1 MAGYY
6 DPNKDYSKA
15 ISEAKAAGKDTSRLE
30 AERQNKIDDKYG
42 GKEPTMYGSNKTY
55 SQASRDNDRDTIS
68 NAISIS
74 NSRGG
79 NSSNFG
85 STGSTGGSTGNSSEL
100 VKGPGYVTGGYTMG
114 VNGSPI
120 LNDNPHW
127 KGGVSASKADMSR
140 RPDLANGYATSN
152 GYTVFYDED
161 GYATKAIKGVAD
173 YTPHQDINAGNGTY
187 NSAGAWTDNEML
199 TEADRKKIENIR
211 AQMQAGKLT
220 GDEANQLANQI
231 RSGYGYTI
239 DKQGNVT
246 DLLALSA
253 VDARRQEW
261 GLGSNDPNEAQ
272 QNFLN
277 LWYNGSGGPNVDV
290 LGRPVGSQRQNVDL
304 EALLSQLGQSG
315 IGGGS
320 SAPEWQ
326 GSQWDDL
333 LNQVANELASMNYED
348 WTKGDQYKALAE
360 RYGNEGQMSMQNVLG
375 QIASRTGGLA
385 SSYATTA
392 AQQQYNQF
400 MSQLEDVARQM
411 YSSDRSDLLDK
422 ANMYRQLGQ
431 DDYDKYLD
439 DLGQW
444 NTDRNFQ
451 YGVYRDSVEDQRY
464 ADETA
469 WEREQYGNTQS
480 ENQKSAAQD
489 RIAAYLAA
497 GGKIADLDQDLIAAS
512 GLTTSELSAQE
523 KYYTQQAA
531 QKAKSTSSGS
541 SSSSGKP
548 KLTAAQVLKALED
561 GIVNDTTKAAY
572 EYYYGQPWDDGSEK
586 ESTKK
591 SFVNGSGVTA
601 TPLDY
606 DTIKK
611 NSEAGNYG
619 RKYGL
624 VLGEI
629 QAKFA
634 KGADAGTLAD
644 IIDKALK
651 NGDINEAGADTL
663 LRALGY

>member
-1 MAGYY
+1 MAVSKYDKENLSQKDQDRIAAVTAAAERGEMSWADAHNEAESIRNNAGYSGGRY
-6 DPNKDYSKA
+6 GNEYNSKDSG
-15 ISEAKAAGKDTSRLE
+15 SSSGSS
-30 AERQNKIDDKYG
+30 G
-42 GKEPTMYGSNKTY
+42 GSSGGSNQNNGLHFNGIDYT
-55 SQASRDNDRDTIS
+55 Q
-68 NAISIS
+68 
-74 NSRGG
+74 
-79 NSSNFG
+79 
-85 STGSTGGSTGNSSEL
+85 TGGGIYGVPTINSD
-100 VKGPGYVTGGYTMG
+100 VKNY
-114 VNGSPI
+114 
-120 LNDNPHW
+120 
-127 KGGVSASKADMSR
+127 KQGGVTYQVGANMAR
-140 RPDLANGYATSN
+140 RPDLAGKIAISN
-152 GYTVFYDED
+152 GYTVFYDD
-161 GYATKAIKGVAD
+161 NGYATKAIKGVAD
-173 YTPHQDINAGNGTY
+173 YTPHLDINAGNGTY
-187 NSAGAWTDNEML
+187 NQSGAWTDNEIL
-199 TEADRKKIENIR
+199 TKNDKDTIDKYRKLASEGKMSWAD
-211 AQMQAGKLT
+211 
-220 GDEANQLANQI
+220 ANAKANAI

-239 DKQGNVT
+239 DSKGNVT

-290 LGRPVGSQRQNVDL
+290 LGRPVGSQQQSVDL
-304 EALLSQLGQSG
+304 EAILSQLGQSG

-451 YGVYRDSVEDQRY
+451 YGVYRDSVDDQRY

-480 ENQKSAAQD
+480 ENQKSAAQG
-489 RIAAYLAA
+489 RIEAYLAA
-497 GGKIADLDQDLIAAS
+497 DGKVADLDQDLIAAS
-512 GLTTSELSAQE
+512 GLTTSELIAKE
-523 KYYTQQAA
+523 NYYAKQNA
-531 QKAKSTSSGS
+531 QKAKSG
-541 SSSSGKP
+541 G
-548 KLTAAQVLKALED
+548 
-561 GIVNDTTKAAY
+561 TTPTKTQNSQNYSNVRKAAMGFDDPADAENYLNRMVDGGFITEEEAYTIYMVDLGGSNTPSY
-572 EYYYGQPWDDGSEK
+572 ETMEPTTYE
-586 ESTKK
+586 E
-591 SFVNGSGVTA
+591 FVAKTGNSSIM
-601 TPLDY
+601 TPNEF
-606 DTIKK
+606 K
-611 NSEAGNYG
+611 
-619 RKYGL
+619 R
-624 VLGEI
+624 
-629 QAKFA
+629 A
-634 KGADAGTLAD
+634 KGTGRTSGYTDYADYLA
-644 IIDKALK
+644 KMWEK
-651 NGDINEAGADTL
+651 YKPN
-663 LRALGY
+663 

>member
-1 MAGYY
+1 MAVSKYDKENLSQKDQDRIAAVTAAAERGEMSWADAHNEAESIRNNAGYSGGRY
-6 DPNKDYSKA
+6 GNEYNSKDSG
-15 ISEAKAAGKDTSRLE
+15 SSSSSS
-30 AERQNKIDDKYG
+30 G
-42 GKEPTMYGSNKTY
+42 GSSGGSNQNNGLHFNGIDYT
-55 SQASRDNDRDTIS
+55 Q
-68 NAISIS
+68 
-74 NSRGG
+74 
-79 NSSNFG
+79 
-85 STGSTGGSTGNSSEL
+85 TGGGIYGVPTINSD
-100 VKGPGYVTGGYTMG
+100 VKNY
-114 VNGSPI
+114 
-120 LNDNPHW
+120 
-127 KGGVSASKADMSR
+127 KQGGVTYQVGANMAR
-140 RPDLANGYATSN
+140 RPDLAGKIAISN
-152 GYTVFYDED
+152 GYTVFYDD
-161 GYATKAIKGVAD
+161 NGYATKAIKGVAD
-173 YTPHQDINAGNGTY
+173 YTPHLDINAGNGTY

-290 LGRPVGSQRQNVDL
+290 LGRPVGSQQQSVDL

>member
-1 MAGYY
+1 MAVSKYDKENLSQKDQDRIAAVTAAAERGEMSWADAHNEAESIRSNAGYSGGRY
-6 DPNKDYSKA
+6 GNEYNSKDS
-15 ISEAKAAGKDTSRLE
+15 SSSS
-30 AERQNKIDDKYG
+30 
-42 GKEPTMYGSNKTY
+42 GS
-55 SQASRDNDRDTIS
+55 S
-68 NAISIS
+68 
-74 NSRGG
+74 
-79 NSSNFG
+79 
-85 STGSTGGSTGNSSEL
+85 GGSSGGSSYQEL
-100 VKGPGYVTGGYTMG
+100 VKGPGYVTGGYKTNGIYG
-114 VNGSPI
+114 VPV
-120 LNDNPHW
+120 LDDNPYY
-127 KGGVSASKADMSR
+127 KGDTSATKADMSR
-140 RPDLANGYATSN
+140 RPDLANKIAISN
-152 GYTVFYDED
+152 GYTVYYDD
-161 GYATKAIKGVAD
+161 LGYAYKASKGVVD

-199 TEADRKKIENIR
+199 TKDDKDAIDRYRKMASEGKMSWAD
-211 AQMQAGKLT
+211 
-220 GDEANQLANQI
+220 ANAKANAI

-239 DKQGNVT
+239 DNKGNVT

-290 LGRPVGSQRQNVDL
+290 LGRPVGNQQQSVDL

-469 WEREQYGNTQS
+469 WEREKYGNTQS
-480 ENQKSAAQD
+480 ENQKSAAKD
-489 RIAAYLAA
+489 RIEAYLAA
-497 GGKIADLDQDLIAAS
+497 DGKVADLDQDLIAAS
-512 GLTTSELSAQE
+512 GLTTSELIAKE
-523 KYYTQQAA
+523 NYYAKQNA

>member
-1 MAGYY
+1 MAVSKYDKENLSKKDQDRIAAVTAAAERGEMSWADAHNEAESIRSNAGY
-6 DPNKDYSKA
+6 S
-15 ISEAKAAGKDTSRLE
+15 GGR
-30 AERQNKIDDKYG
+30 YG
-42 GKEPTMYGSNKTY
+42 NEYNSNDRGSSSGSSGGSSGGSNQNNGLHFNGIDYT
-55 SQASRDNDRDTIS
+55 Q
-68 NAISIS
+68 
-74 NSRGG
+74 
-79 NSSNFG
+79 
-85 STGSTGGSTGNSSEL
+85 TGGGIYGVPTINSD
-100 VKGPGYVTGGYTMG
+100 VKNY
-114 VNGSPI
+114 
-120 LNDNPHW
+120 
-127 KGGVSASKADMSR
+127 KQGGVTYQVGANMAR
-140 RPDLANGYATSN
+140 RPDLAGKIAISN
-152 GYTVFYDED
+152 GYTVFYDD
-161 GYATKAIKGVAD
+161 NGYATRAVKGVAD
-173 YTPHQDINAGNGTY
+173 YAPHLDINAGNGTY
-187 NSAGAWTDNEML
+187 NSAGAWTDNEIL
-199 TEADRKKIENIR
+199 TKNDKDTIDKYRKLASEGKMSWAD
-211 AQMQAGKLT
+211 
-220 GDEANQLANQI
+220 ANAKANAI

-239 DKQGNVT
+239 DSKGNVT
-246 DLLALSA
+246 DLLAKST
-253 VDARRQEW
+253 VDARRQQW
-261 GLGSNDPNEAQ
+261 GLDTSSPSDAQ

-277 LWYNGSGGPNVDV
+277 LWNGGSTGGSNGVQSIDMDSI
-290 LGRPVGSQRQNVDL
+290 LSMFGQGNFGS
-304 EALLSQLGQSG
+304 
-315 IGGGS
+315 GS

-333 LNQVANELASMNYED
+333 LNQVANELAAMNYED

-360 RYGNEGQMSMQNVLG
+360 RYGNQGRMSMQDVLG
-375 QIASRTGGLA
+375 QISSRTGGLA
-385 SSYATTA
+385 SSYAATA
-392 AQQQYNQF
+392 AQQEYNQF

-451 YGVYRDSVEDQRY
+451 YGAYRDSVEDQRY

-469 WEREQYGNTQS
+469 WEREKYGNTQS

-497 GGKIADLDQDLIAAS
+497 GGKIADLDQ
-512 GLTTSELSAQE
+512 E

-531 QKAKSTSSGS
+531 KKSTGSSSGS
-541 SSSSGKP
+541 SKP
-548 KLTAAQVLKALED
+548 RLTAAQTVEALEK
-561 GIVNDTTKAAY
+561 GIVNDSTLAAY
-572 EYYYGQPWDDGSEK
+572 EYYFGQPYDDGSENK
-586 ESTKK
+586 STKK
-591 SFVNGSGVTA
+591 SFVNGSGVTV

-619 RKYGL
+619 SKYGM

>member
-1 MAGYY
+1 MAVSKYDKENLSKKDQDRIAAVTAAAERGEMSWADAHNEAESIRNNAGYSGGRY
-6 DPNKDYSKA
+6 GNEYNSKDSG
-15 ISEAKAAGKDTSRLE
+15 SSSGSS
-30 AERQNKIDDKYG
+30 G
-42 GKEPTMYGSNKTY
+42 GSSGGSNQNNGLHFNGIDYT
-55 SQASRDNDRDTIS
+55 Q
-68 NAISIS
+68 
-74 NSRGG
+74 
-79 NSSNFG
+79 
-85 STGSTGGSTGNSSEL
+85 TGGGIYGIPTINSD
-100 VKGPGYVTGGYTMG
+100 VKNYKQGDVTYQVGANM
-114 VNGSPI
+114 
-120 LNDNPHW
+120 
-127 KGGVSASKADMSR
+127 AR
-140 RPDLANGYATSN
+140 RPDLAGKIAISN
-152 GYTVFYDED
+152 GYTVFYDD
-161 GYATKAIKGVAD
+161 NGYATKAIKGVAD

-199 TEADRKKIENIR
+199 TEADRKKIEAIR
-211 AQMQAGKLT
+211 AGIGTQYTA
-220 GDEANQLANQI
+220 DEANQLANQI

-290 LGRPVGSQRQNVDL
+290 LGRPVGNQQQSVDL

-333 LNQVANELASMNYED
+333 LNQVANELASMNYDD

-469 WEREQYGNTQS
+469 WEREKYGNTQS

-541 SSSSGKP
+541 SSRSGKP

>member
-1 MAGYY
+1 MAVSKYDKENLSKKDQDRIAAVTAAAERGEMSWADAHNEAESIRSNAGY
-6 DPNKDYSKA
+6 S
-15 ISEAKAAGKDTSRLE
+15 GGR
-30 AERQNKIDDKYG
+30 YG
-42 GKEPTMYGSNKTY
+42 NEYNSNDRGSSSGSSGGSSGGSNQNNGLHFNGIDYT
-55 SQASRDNDRDTIS
+55 Q
-68 NAISIS
+68 
-74 NSRGG
+74 
-79 NSSNFG
+79 
-85 STGSTGGSTGNSSEL
+85 TGGGIYGVPTINSD
-100 VKGPGYVTGGYTMG
+100 VKNY
-114 VNGSPI
+114 
-120 LNDNPHW
+120 
-127 KGGVSASKADMSR
+127 KQGGVTYQVGANMAR
-140 RPDLANGYATSN
+140 RPDLAGKIAISN
-152 GYTVFYDED
+152 GYTVFYDD
-161 GYATKAIKGVAD
+161 NGYATKAIKGVAD
-173 YTPHQDINAGNGTY
+173 YTPHLDINAGNGTY
-187 NSAGAWTDNEML
+187 NQSGAWTDNEIL
-199 TEADRKKIENIR
+199 TKNDKDTIDKYRKLASEGKMSWAD
-211 AQMQAGKLT
+211 
-220 GDEANQLANQI
+220 ANAKANAI

-239 DKQGNVT
+239 DSKGNVT

-290 LGRPVGSQRQNVDL
+290 LGRPVGSQQQSVDL

-315 IGGGS
+315 IGVGS

-385 SSYATTA
+385 SSYAATA
-392 AQQQYNQF
+392 AQQEYNQF

-451 YGVYRDSVEDQRY
+451 YGAYRDSVEDQRY

-469 WEREQYGNTQS
+469 WEREKYGNTQS

-531 QKAKSTSSGS
+531 KKSTGSSSGS
-541 SSSSGKP
+541 SKP
-548 KLTAAQVLKALED
+548 RLTAAQTVEALEK
-561 GIVNDTTKAAY
+561 GIVNDSTLAAY
-572 EYYYGQPWDDGSEK
+572 EYYFGQPYDDGSENK
-586 ESTKK
+586 STKK
-591 SFVNGSGVTA
+591 SFVNGSGVTV

-619 RKYGL
+619 SKYGM